1 MKAIKQLPSIK
12 HDENSLSK
20 ETIDFI
26 DHIAEILAQ
35 EFVNAIKQEEKENES
50 SVLCTI
56 LK

>member
-1 MKAIKQLPSIK
+1 MKAIKQSEEIK
-12 HDENSLSK
+12 DNESSLSK

-35 EFVNAIKQEEKENES
+35 EFVNAIKQEDKENES
-50 SVLCTI
+50 SNLCTI